1 MWRRTCSR
9 NVRTNAIRVLSGV
22 SDSGHNDAGFYDRIA
37 GQYDTYRRPGGP
49 HMPRLHALALEA
61 GARRVLEL
69 GPGTGNSGLAFLEG
83 FDGTLFGLD
92 ASFGMLQE
100 HAAKNLPVL
109 RANGDATRLPFGG
122 NAFEFIFGVLML
134 HHVRNLDALA
144 AECFRVISSGACGF
158 VTAPRRFIDD
168 YPLND
173 YFPSFAKIDRGRFQH
188 EDVVAQT
195 LRSSGFA
202 DVSIDYFAKDPE
214 PIDAAYVEKIRGRF
228 ISTYA
233 LIPDDEFEAG
243 LARLEA
249 EIETTGALDRPMVWE
264 SVVISAWKR

>member
-1 MWRRTCSR
+1 MLRRTCSR
-9 NVRTNAIRVLSGV
+9 NARTNATRVVSGV

-49 HMPRLHALALEA
+49 HMPRLHALANQA
-61 GARRVLEL
+61 QAKRVLEL

-83 FDGTLFGLD
+83 FEGALFGLD

-100 HAAKNLPVL
+100 NAAKDLPVL
-109 RANGDATRLPFGG
+109 RANGDATCLPFCRD
-122 NAFEFIFGVLML
+122 AFEFIFGVLML
-134 HHVRNLDALA
+134 HHVRSLESLA

-173 YFPSFAKIDRGRFQH
+173 YFPSFAEIDRGRFQH
-188 EDVVAQT
+188 EDDIAAT
-195 LRSSGFA
+195 LGASGFV
-202 DVSIDYFAKDPE
+202 DVSIEHFAKEPE
-214 PIDAAYVEKIRGRF
+214 LIDSAYVEKIRGRF

-243 LARLEA
+243 LARLDA
-249 EIETTGALDRPMVWE
+249 EVDAKGALDRPMVWE
-264 SVVISAWKR
+264 SVVISGWKR